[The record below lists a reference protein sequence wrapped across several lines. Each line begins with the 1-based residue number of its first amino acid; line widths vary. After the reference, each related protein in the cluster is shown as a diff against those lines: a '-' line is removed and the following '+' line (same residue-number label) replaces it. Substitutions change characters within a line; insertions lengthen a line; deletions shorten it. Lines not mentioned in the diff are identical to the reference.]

1 MINGNVDRYF
11 DRGVDG
17 HSWNMTIVVM
27 ASMLYGSG
35 IFCCEIVYLFSNGD
49 TYSMHG
55 AYGSA

>member
-17 HSWNMTIVVM
+17 YSWKMTIVVM

-35 IFCCEIVYLFSNGD
+35 VFNCEIVYLF
-49 TYSMHG
+49 
-55 AYGSA
+55 